1 MARAAYKALKPSNVQ
16 VPEGMEITMAR
27 RANLLVFKISLR
39 GRIETL
45 ISTVEGVL
53 EDLEAA
59 LGALEVTSS

>member
-1 MARAAYKALKPSNVQ
+1 MARAVYKALKPSNVQ
-16 VPEGMEITMAR
+16 VPEGMEIKMAR

-45 ISTVEGVL
+45 VSTVEGVL